1 VLNGHLVIKY
11 FLILEV
17 SMINEDYRDN
27 HFAEPV
33 GRFPAVKEDEPPL
46 HYLVSVYVRFE

>member
-1 VLNGHLVIKY
+1 MLNGHLVIKY

-46 HYLVSVYVRFE
+46 HYLVSDYVRFE